1 MPIYEFHCGRCE
13 KDSEILVRSS
23 KWEGTQCP
31 HCGSTRLTKKL
42 SVFASSTPSGSGGD
56 APACSMGMGMGGGG
70 GCGGCCGGGPH
81 RH

>member
-1 MPIYEFHCGRCE
+1 MPIYEFHCGKCD

-23 KWEGTQCP
+23 KWEGTRCP
-31 HCGSTRLTKKL
+31 HCGSTRLTKRL
-42 SVFASSTPSGSGGD
+42 SVFASSTATGGGGE
-56 APACSMGMGMGGGG
+56 APACGMGMDGGG

>member
-1 MPIYEFHCGRCE
+1 MPIYEFHCGKCE

-23 KWEGTQCP
+23 KWEGTRCP
-31 HCGSTRLTKKL
+31 LCGSTRLTKKL
-42 SVFASSTPSGSGGD
+42 SVFASSTATSGGGD
-56 APACSMGMGMGGGG
+56 APACGMGMGGGG